1 MSPHPPDRQ
10 AARNRIRAAALP
22 LGIALAVIC
31 APASALKDDE
41 KQPLQIEADD
51 VALDESKSTSVYI
64 GNVQVDQGSMR
75 LLARHVTVYHREDRR
90 PRYVIALGEPA
101 KFKQLLDN
109 DEGEVQAF
117 AKRIEYDA
125 EKDELILIDDALVI
139 QGADRISSERIVY
152 DRAQARVRAGGSG
165 RVKITI
171 TPESQ

>member
-1 MSPHPPDRQ
+1 MSPHRSDRH
-10 AARNRIRAAALP
+10 AARIGVRPAALHI
-22 LGIALAVIC
+22 GFALALIC
-31 APASALKDDE
+31 APALALKDDE

-51 VALDESKSTSVYI
+51 VALDEAKSTSVYT

-90 PRYVIALGEPA
+90 PRFIIALGEPA

-125 EKDELILIDDALVI
+125 EKDELTLIEDALVI
-139 QGADRISSERIVY
+139 QGEDRISSDRIVY

-165 RVKITI
+165 RVRITI

>member
-1 MSPHPPDRQ
+1 MSPHRSDRH
-10 AARNRIRAAALP
+10 AARSGVRAAALP
-22 LGIALAVIC
+22 IGFALAMIC
-31 APASALKDDE
+31 APAVALKDDE

-51 VALDESKSTSVYI
+51 VALDEAKSTSVYT

-90 PRYVIALGEPA
+90 PRFIIALGEPA

-125 EKDELILIDDALVI
+125 EKDELTLIEDALVI
-139 QGADRISSERIVY
+139 QGEDRISSDRIVY

-165 RVKITI
+165 RVRITI